1 MSKRLVVLAAIL
13 IVAAFAGTVTKLGN
27 YEITLGQPTV
37 VSGVTLKAGD
47 YKLSVAD
54 TSVTIAPLGGG
65 KSVDAP
71 VKIETT
77 AKKFDTTLIKY
88 ERNSNNETSITEID
102 LGGRKI
108 KVLFVK

>member
-1 MSKRLVVLAAIL
+1 MSKRLVILAAIL
-13 IVAAFAGTVTKLGN
+13 IAAASAGTVTKLGN
-27 YEITLGQPTV
+27 YEITLSQPTV

-54 TSVTIAPLGGG
+54 ASVTIAPLDGG

-77 AKKFDTTLIKY
+77 TTKFSSTLIQY
-88 ERNSNNETSITEID
+88 QRNSNNQNVITEID
-102 LGGRKI
+102 LGGRKF
-108 KVLFVK
+108 KVLFVQ